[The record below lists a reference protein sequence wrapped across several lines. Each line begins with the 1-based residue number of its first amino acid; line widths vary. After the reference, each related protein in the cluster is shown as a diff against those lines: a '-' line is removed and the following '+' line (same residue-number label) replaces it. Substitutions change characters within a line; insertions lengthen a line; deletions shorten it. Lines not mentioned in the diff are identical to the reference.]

1 MTLPSSPLAPP
12 STARSS
18 RPAGPRLAAL
28 LLLTLT
34 VWLAG
39 CSTPI
44 GADRTSSSRA
54 YRELNASALVDEV
67 SGETRKMLHLL
78 ELQEAYDRDPAAALL
93 TLHER
98 ACHDDRRD
106 LLFALAELNYL
117 HAQRLVGRT
126 EPTDPYRA
134 RDYHLAAAIYAWF
147 YLLGDDQASLPD
159 PFDRRFRLA
168 IDIYNRS
175 VSRAFAYGTDRETAV
190 VPGGGE
196 RPLGP
201 GTVHIRFTQPVFRWR
216 LDEIDRFLPA
226 DEFRV
231 RGLTVRDQQSGLGS
245 PLIVVGKNLDQKR
258 YPRRMPA
265 TLLLRAPGDVRQWRA
280 GQLDLSLEL
289 YSSYESESVD
299 IQGRPV
305 PLENDTTAPLAYGLN
320 ESWVWKLGGV
330 QFFSSEQRIK
340 TGIYF
345 PQPYEPGRIPVIFVH
360 GTFSSPVWWAE
371 MWNTL
376 RSDPVLRTRC
386 QFWNFIYNSGN
397 PVTYSAANLRDAIRR
412 KVEQLDPEAKDP
424 ALRQMVV
431 IGHSQGGLLTKLT
444 AVDTGDRLWRTATD
458 QPFAALK
465 VTPEEREA
473 LARNFFFTPLPS
485 VSRVV
490 FISTPHRGSYL
501 ATSFVRTVARW
512 FMHLPG
518 DLARTSASLA
528 RLQHPESMPSE
539 VKHNVPTS
547 LDSMSPKNRLL
558 QELAATPL
566 APGVTGHSIIA
577 VKGDGPPEEG
587 GDGVVKYRSAH
598 LDGMR
603 SERVVRSGHSC
614 QDKPAA
620 IEEVRRILL
629 EHLAA
634 LTGGTAPR
642 SSP

>member
-1 MTLPSSPLAPP
+1 MTLPSSPPAPP
-12 STARSS
+12 ARRCSTAS
-18 RPAGPRLAAL
+18 PWIAPL
-28 LLLTLT
+28 LLLTLAA
-34 VWLAG
+34 WLAG

-44 GADRTSSSRA
+44 GADRTSPSRA
-54 YRELNASALVDEV
+54 YRDLNASALVDEV
-67 SGETRKMLHLL
+67 SSETRKMLHLL
-78 ELQEAYDRDPAAALL
+78 ELQEAYDRDPAGALL

-117 HAQRLVGRT
+117 HAQHLTGRAV
-126 EPTDPYRA
+126 PTDPYRA

-147 YLLGDDQASLPD
+147 YLLGDDRASLPD

-168 IDIYNRS
+168 TDIYNRS
-175 VSRAFAYGTDRETAV
+175 VSRAFAYGTDRDTAV

-201 GTVHIRFTQPVFRWR
+201 GTVHIRFSQPVFRWR
-216 LDEIDRFLPA
+216 LDEIERFLPA
-226 DEFRV
+226 DEYRV

-265 TLLLRAPGDVRQWRA
+265 TLLLRAPGDVRRWRA

-289 YSSYESESVD
+289 YSSYESETVD

-320 ESWVWKLGGV
+320 EAWIWKLGGV

-345 PQPYEPGRIPVIFVH
+345 TQPYEPGRIPVIFVH

-412 KVEQLDPEAKDP
+412 KVEQLDPEGKDP

-458 QPFAALK
+458 QSLDTLK
-465 VTPEEREA
+465 ATPEEREA
-473 LARNFFFTPLPS
+473 LTRNFFFTALPS
-485 VSRVV
+485 VRRVV

-528 RLQHPESMPSE
+528 RLQNPEVMPSE

-598 LDGMR
+598 LDNMR
-603 SERVVRSGHSC
+603 SEKVVRSGHSC

-634 LTGGTAPR
+634 LTEGSAPR